1 MDLKQ
6 LEYVIAIDMERNI
19 SKAANKLF
27 ITQSALN
34 QQLLKIENELGT
46 KLFDRKHPF
55 MVPTLAGQIYLNT
68 ARKMI
73 EMKEDTYKIIKDIAN
88 EDIGEISLTY
98 TPEQGANLFAHIY
111 PYFHAKYPNIKF
123 KITEARVKTM
133 EQLILNREANIAL
146 SIYSK
151 DIGIKDSIEFI
162 DLNTEQILIGIPL
175 SNPILKNINI
185 SSTEKYPPI
194 SLNSLANENFVLMS
208 TNTLIRDI
216 IDLCFKDAAF
226 TPNVLFVTS
235 STPTVLNM
243 VNQQICLG
251 FIPESYVSQNQNI
264 KFFSLSPKK
273 YWTRCISYQK
283 GGYLT
288 KSEKYFIELCKAYYQ
303 GNLSEYT
310 IVNKKQD

>member
-123 KITEARVKTM
+123 KK
-133 EQLILNREANIAL
+133 
-146 SIYSK
+146 
-151 DIGIKDSIEFI
+151 
-162 DLNTEQILIGIPL
+162 
-175 SNPILKNINI
+175 
-185 SSTEKYPPI
+185 
-194 SLNSLANENFVLMS
+194 
-208 TNTLIRDI
+208 
-216 IDLCFKDAAF
+216 
-226 TPNVLFVTS
+226 
-235 STPTVLNM
+235 
-243 VNQQICLG
+243 
-251 FIPESYVSQNQNI
+251 PE
-264 KFFSLSPKK
+264 
-273 YWTRCISYQK
+273 
-283 GGYLT
+283 
-288 KSEKYFIELCKAYYQ
+288 
-303 GNLSEYT
+303 
-310 IVNKKQD
+310 